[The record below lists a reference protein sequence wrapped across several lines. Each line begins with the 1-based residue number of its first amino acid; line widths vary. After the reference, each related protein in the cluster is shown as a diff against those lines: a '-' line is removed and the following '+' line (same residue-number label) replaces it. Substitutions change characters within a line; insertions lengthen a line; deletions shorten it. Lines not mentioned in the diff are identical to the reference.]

1 VRVEPRA
8 ASIGSAQT
16 FIGMTLKSVRQA
28 QKELVVSFEGD
39 MPLNH
44 PGLMQEVENA
54 NGRPLEAHLI
64 CQPEANVIQN
74 PRGGDPIIQLTGMK
88 FEIGTGPMTILSDF
102 TELSGPAAEILGKE
116 VVQARHDSRNHIF
129 ALQFGAEYGLLI
141 TMAGLSVLYTKSL
154 EVEFRKPLVTQ

>member
-1 VRVEPRA
+1 
-8 ASIGSAQT
+8 
-16 FIGMTLKSVRQA
+16 MTLKSVRQA
-28 QKELVVSFEGD
+28 QKELVLSFKAPDFLQSIE
-39 MPLNH
+39 
-44 PGLMQEVENA
+44 
-54 NGRPLEAHLI
+54 EAHLI

-74 PRGGDPIIQLTGMK
+74 PRDWNREHPGRWEGSTFHSRSGDPIIQVTGMK

-154 EVEFRKPLVTQ
+154 KVEFRKPLVTQ